1 MSPRRLVY
9 SLVPPAMPIGAGSA
23 GPGSDATGSIDG
35 RWQGRIQLPG
45 APLPV
50 AVTFTQEGGVHT
62 GTFDVPAQGLA
73 GVPLSDVTVNGTSVG
88 FAVPGIPGNPR
99 FQGEFGGTID
109 GQFTQGG
116 QSFPMSLTRGD
127 LVPPARPQEPKP
139 PFPYRTDDVTYQ
151 AGVSIAGTLS
161 RPEGDGPF
169 PAVLLVTGSG
179 AQDRDETIAG
189 HKPFLLLA
197 DTLTRAGYAVLR
209 VDDRGVGGTGG
220 VLADAGYDDLA
231 ADVAVGLRYLRS
243 RPDIRPDAVGVLGHS
258 EGGYLGPLVAETA
271 QAQPDFVVLMAGP
284 ATSGK
289 DVLIEQNERIMKAAG
304 APQEQI
310 DEQVDFV
317 TAYSD
322 LVISGDFAAATD
334 LVNAQI
340 AKAGGTADQGS
351 SQLAS
356 RIGRSLLSY
365 DPAPALRA
373 LSVPVLAV
381 FGGRDLQVPPTTN
394 EPAMRQ
400 LLSGNPDA
408 TVRTFPE
415 LNHLMQPATTGL
427 PAEYAAIETTID
439 PSVLDTFVDWLR
451 ERFPPG

>member
-1 MSPRRLVY
+1 
-9 SLVPPAMPIGAGSA
+9 
-23 GPGSDATGSIDG
+23 
-35 RWQGRIQLPG
+35 
-45 APLPV
+45 
-50 AVTFTQEGGVHT
+50 
-62 GTFDVPAQGLA
+62 
-73 GVPLSDVTVNGTSVG
+73 
-88 FAVPGIPGNPR
+88 
-99 FQGEFGGTID
+99 
-109 GQFTQGG
+109 
-116 QSFPMSLTRGD
+116 
-127 LVPPARPQEPKP
+127 
-139 PFPYRTDDVTYQ
+139 
-151 AGVSIAGTLS
+151 
-161 RPEGDGPF
+161 
-169 PAVLLVTGSG
+169 
-179 AQDRDETIAG
+179 
-189 HKPFLLLA
+189 
-197 DTLTRAGYAVLR
+197 
-209 VDDRGVGGTGG
+209 
-220 VLADAGYDDLA
+220 
-231 ADVAVGLRYLRS
+231 
-243 RPDIRPDAVGVLGHS
+243 
-258 EGGYLGPLVAETA
+258 
-271 QAQPDFVVLMAGP
+271 MAGP
-284 ATSGK
+284 ATGGK

-356 RIGRSLLSY
+356 RIGRALLSY

-381 FGGRDLQVPPTTN
+381 FGGRDLQVPPATN

-427 PAEYAAIETTID
+427 PTEYAAIETTID
-439 PSVLDTFVDWLR
+439 PSVLDTFIEWLH